1 MHPPTAGTPN
11 QAAIYVRSA
20 TENASSIEEQLRV
33 CRAFAAT
40 HGYEL
45 RQEHEFIDNGAG
57 GHTTDRP
64 GWSRMLRE
72 LRTPADPPIR
82 VLVVPDLSRVA
93 RSDPRLMAHWIYHL
107 AGLGVRIECA
117 YGAHTQP
124 VSGTAVGGYM
134 LEQLQALRTDWERN
148 AICNRLSRG
157 REQARLRRAGRYFS
171 GRAPY
176 GFLRVPE
183 HDTPDGWHEAARTG
197 NWRLAPA
204 TDGSAAVVHRI
215 FTCLAAGQS
224 LGRIAAELNESG
236 TPAPHGAARWT
247 RSQITRIARNP
258 ISVGDLVWS
267 VAGPVGGSH
276 IVQGWIADP
285 PVTRALFD
293 QVQLRLNRR

>member
-1 MHPPTAGTPN
+1 MHAPTAGTPR

-20 TENASSIEEQLRV
+20 TGETNSIEEQLRV

-40 HGYEL
+40 HGHEL
-45 RQEHEFIDNGAG
+45 REEHVFVDRGVSGLAI
-57 GHTTDRP
+57 DRP

-72 LRTPADPPIR
+72 PGAPADPPIR
-82 VLVVPDLSRVA
+82 VLVVTDLSRVA
-93 RSDPRLMAHWIYHL
+93 RSEPRLIAHWIYHL

-117 YGAHTQP
+117 HGAHPQP

-134 LEQLQALRTDWERN
+134 LEQLEAVRTDWERN

-176 GFLRVPE
+176 GFLWVPE
-183 HDTPDGWHEAARTG
+183 HDTPDGWHAAARTG
-197 NWRLAPA
+197 NWLLAPA
-204 TDGSAAVVHRI
+204 TDGSSAVVHRI
-215 FTCLAAGQS
+215 FTCLAGGQS

-247 RSQITRIARNP
+247 RSHITRIARNP

-276 IVQGWIADP
+276 IVRGWIADP